1 MALLNFTGFETGDS
15 AECAALSG
23 AASVQSGI
31 VRTGTYA
38 MRVNRASGTT
48 KGYAQIGRYGS
59 DGKPTTLPTSWAASF
74 YFYINAFP
82 SGSAQ
87 VIFSADSIPQFG
99 GTAFA
104 HIGASG
110 AVTGYVNGTGFSYT
124 VSLQTWYRMDV
135 AVAQSGYTAIQIY
148 DVAGS
153 LLATIG
159 SGTAD
164 ATNPQYLFLGEVGGV
179 AASSYDVVF
188 DDVAIDDSAAPGK
201 CEVKVAVPTGNSA
214 TNTAW
219 SASAGNKW
227 ACLDELPPSATD
239 YIQSGTTAGDRRY
252 SATHASCAT
261 LGVAGAIN
269 GTKVVAV
276 MWEPTSTT
284 TLGAVGI
291 RSGSTNFEL
300 SNVDIGTTA
309 EVTMC
314 RVDATDPNTSAA
326 WTTSG
331 VDAAEPLVKRSTS
344 DTSNIRCKWLG
355 LMILSVGPISTTISG
370 VTATAT
376 AAAGAGTIAAQV
388 QTAIVGV
395 TATATAAALAGTVAA
410 LTGDT
415 VVSGVTAAAS
425 AAANTGA
432 VLIART
438 VPGETSAA
446 SASAPAGTVAA
457 VRIVAVS
464 GGTAAAT
471 ASAGAGA
478 ILVARTVAGVTA
490 TVSAAANA
498 GAVLIAR
505 TVTGV
510 TATASAAAN
519 TGTVAAIR
527 IVSVVGGT
535 ATATAT
541 ANAGTVAAVGIVAVS
556 GETATASAVANAGVV
571 TTNGVVSIAGAT
583 ATATAAANAG
593 TVTAQQVT
601 SIAGETAVSTAT
613 ANEGTVAAQV
623 QAAISG
629 EAATASAEALL
640 ATIVV
645 LSLTVGVGF
654 APMVA
659 TVHSGGN
666 PLAPSVRGS
675 NLQAPT
681 ATGRHLPAPRARV
694 VP

>member
-1 MALLNFTGFETGDS
+1 VALLNFTGFETGDN
-15 AECAALSG
+15 AEADVSG
-23 AASVQSGI
+23 GTFSVQSSTK
-31 VRTGTYA
+31 RTGAYALRINPASGATGYIGIRKPGTDGKAVVLGLTTAYASLYFKISGSVGGGGQTTDIAGFGINVGTYGDIA
-38 MRVNRASGTT
+38 LKLAYVGSSAVLQFIGSAGNNSSVGNYGDGNWYRADITAVKNALSSVSLYTASGTFLET
-48 KGYAQIGRYGS
+48 ITATANNVTLDTFFIGHTQPAQ
-59 DGKPTTLPTSWAASF
+59 
-74 YFYINAFP
+74 
-82 SGSAQ
+82 
-87 VIFSADSIPQFG
+87 
-99 GTAFA
+99 
-104 HIGASG
+104 
-110 AVTGYVNGTGFSYT
+110 
-124 VSLQTWYRMDV
+124 
-135 AVAQSGYTAIQIY
+135 
-148 DVAGS
+148 
-153 LLATIG
+153 G
-159 SGTAD
+159 SGCD
-164 ATNPQYLFLGEVGGV
+164 FYV
-179 AASSYDVVF
+179 
-188 DDVAIDDSAAPGK
+188 DDIAISDSAAPGA
-201 CEVKVAVPTGNSA
+201 CEVKVAVPTGDSA
-214 TNTAW
+214 TNTNW
-219 SASAGNKW
+219 SASTGNKW

-239 YIQSGTTAGDRRY
+239 YIQSLTTPGDRRY

-261 LGVAGAIN
+261 LGVAGDIL
-269 GTKVVAV
+269 GTKVVSV
-276 MWEPTSTT
+276 MWEPTLTT

-314 RVDATDPNTSAA
+314 RVDATDPNTSSA

-654 APMVA
+654 APPVA
-659 TVHSGGN
+659 TARV
-666 PLAPSVRGS
+666 
-675 NLQAPT
+675 
-681 ATGRHLPAPRARV
+681 RHLPAPRARV